1 MHFRASIYPET
12 SKLIRDVIM
21 AIIRGDD
28 LILKSVSQDERQ
40 AINRKYIGEE
50 KINEIRKMLLKT

>member
-28 LILKSVSQDERQ
+28 LILKSVPQDERQ